1 MSSSSATVEW
11 RGQYDS
17 LKAAISA
24 SRVSTGTASG
34 ARATEAEVAQLQ
46 ARAQAL
52 GAKLKVLASA
62 PVEHDISASE
72 LSRRQV
78 LVENL
83 KTQIQRLQLGL
94 LTATAPPSSS
104 INTTETASATFSV
117 APASFS
123 KKELIKRQDELITDI
138 GAGVDR
144 LRASA
149 LNIHEETTL
158 HTRLLDDFDTDVSI
172 ATAALQAE
180 ATRASK
186 IKERTQMFRLY
197 ICLAFEVVILF
208 ILLIAWGMH

>member
-1 MSSSSATVEW
+1 MSSAAVEW
-11 RGQYDS
+11 RDQYDS
-17 LKAAISA
+17 LKGAICT
-24 SRVSTGTASG
+24 SRVSTGTVSG
-34 ARATEAEVAQLQ
+34 ARATETEVSQLQ
-46 ARAQAL
+46 ARVQVL
-52 GAKLKVLASA
+52 GAKLKLLASA

-83 KTQIQRLQLGL
+83 KAQVQRLKLGL
-94 LTATAPPSSS
+94 LTASPHSSS
-104 INTTETASATFSV
+104 INTTTEATSATLSV
-117 APASFS
+117 APATFS

-138 GAGVDR
+138 GVGVDR

-180 ATRASK
+180 STRASK
-186 IKERTQMFRLY
+186 IKERTQMLRLY
-197 ICLAFEVVILF
+197 MCLAIETLILF
-208 ILLIAWGMH
+208 ILLVAWAIHG